1 MRSCY
6 HLNFDWTQFC
16 LAGLSLDKKIYK
28 LRTDSKKMQE
38 KRRFRFCQFFFFFFF
53 FSQGFFSYNLNFYT
67 QNQSKLEKTLN
78 RAITSLVRKDLK
90 GIGPAQPITLS
101 LPVGFSRGKESICQ
115 VFDIQRRDKS
125 QNTRRFNS
133 RITGRYRQLY
143 IMYSFSHTF
152 YRVYSE
158 YSIFCRYMQHKVST
172 SHVIY

>member
-1 MRSCY
+1 MSV
-6 HLNFDWTQFC
+6 
-16 LAGLSLDKKIYK
+16 
-28 LRTDSKKMQE
+28 
-38 KRRFRFCQFFFFFFF
+38 FFFFFFC
-53 FSQGFFSYNLNFYT
+53 SQGFVSYNLNLYT

-143 IMYSFSHTF
+143 IQYSFSHTF

-158 YSIFCRYMQHKVST
+158 YSIFCRYMQGLNFTCNINKKKKRMQSYQAGSAKLDCVHCGGSITRQGSDFSKSAT
-172 SHVIY
+172 LFPH